1 MAGLAQLGVAAVFGA
16 VLGLTAR
23 VSRRLMWVVGV
34 ALTAACLAVL
44 VAIVT

>member
-1 MAGLAQLGVAAVFGA
+1 MPIAVERA
-16 VLGLTAR
+16 SPCCNAGLTAR